1 MRSGGPFRLQG
12 TNSKDFLREGA
23 TPAHVLDLTGL
34 PAEVEVAAA
43 DQYVTVSSSVN
54 VQELQEHLRP
64 HGLALPL
71 PDPVEVGDLL
81 AGIPRTVGGLV
92 ATNLP
97 HALEG
102 RTLTSRDW
110 VLGLEV
116 MRADGTTAKGGGRT
130 VKNVAG
136 YDVAKLFVG
145 SRGTLGI
152 VLSVTF
158 RLFPLGAMPKVTGAF
173 VKSWSGEPVWIQRTL
188 RTDFEQALKRA
199 RDLFSYDEGTSTL
212 WAAQVDRFEDDWVQ
226 GPRYWRCR
234 NRAQAKLAERAKA
247 IFDPEDK
254 FNPGEVRAS
263 LRAEGATRV
272 EGAR

>member
-1 MRSGGPFRLQG
+1 LQG

-23 TPAHVLDLTGL
+23 AAAEVLDLTGL
-34 PAEVEVAAA
+34 PKDIDVAAA
-43 DQYVTVSSSVN
+43 DQYVTVSASARVSD
-54 VQELQEHLRP
+54 LQEQLRP

-71 PDPVEVGDLL
+71 PDPAQAGDLL

-97 HALEG
+97 HGLEG
-102 RTLTSRDW
+102 QTLTSRDW

-158 RLFPLGAMPKVTGAF
+158 RLFPLGALPKASGTF
-173 VKSWSGEPVWIQRTL
+173 VQNWSGEHVWIQRTL
-188 RTDFEQALKRA
+188 RTDFEEALNRA
-199 RDLFSYDEGTSTL
+199 QDVFSYDEATSTL
-212 WAAQVDRFEDDWVQ
+212 WAAQVSRFEHDWVM

-234 NRAQAKLAERAKA
+234 NRAQATLTERAKA

-263 LRAEGATRV
+263 LRAEGTMHV